1 MRAKETLE
9 KAIIET
15 LDFTEAEK
23 YNSYKEMIEEEYH
36 GHEFLFKDDVTDT
49 VIKLINNSEDDLDRL
64 HDIFE
69 NLEVI
74 EGDDIY
80 SYREVLREVLNEVKK
95 QYWTK

>member
-36 GHEFLFKDDVTDT
+36 GHGYLFKDDVTYT
-49 VIKLINNSEDDLDRL
+49 VIKLINNSEDDLDRF
-64 HDIFE
+64 HDILE

-80 SYREVLREVLNEVKK
+80 SYIEVLNEVTK

>member
-80 SYREVLREVLNEVKK
+80 SYREVLNEVKK